1 MMKEPIRGTTRR
13 QLLGGAGAAMVIR
26 IDPSNAT
33 PASMKAAIRN
43 MVGKAQIKKGKVHID
58 VLSLNPGLWTIG
70 PIIDGKHYSI
80 GMPRHPSAEG
90 AGWSFDFPQADGVHY
105 VSTAINTSLVGKTT
119 VRLTFDIT
127 GDAATIF
134 HATQGASAAKIK
146 LFMQRP
152 NDDWQSELN
161 RWWSTSYVELGIGS
175 FTLIAPL
182 RGNQWSS
189 VLGKRGDADATA
201 AAGFAATISNVENI
215 GMTFGGDFAG
225 HGVYATG
232 AARFIANSYVVE

>member
-1 MMKEPIRGTTRR
+1 
-13 QLLGGAGAAMVIR
+13 
-26 IDPSNAT
+26 
-33 PASMKAAIRN
+33 
-43 MVGKAQIKKGKVHID
+43 
-58 VLSLNPGLWTIG
+58 
-70 PIIDGKHYSI
+70 
-80 GMPRHPSAEG
+80 MPRHPPAEG

-127 GDAATIF
+127 GDTATIF